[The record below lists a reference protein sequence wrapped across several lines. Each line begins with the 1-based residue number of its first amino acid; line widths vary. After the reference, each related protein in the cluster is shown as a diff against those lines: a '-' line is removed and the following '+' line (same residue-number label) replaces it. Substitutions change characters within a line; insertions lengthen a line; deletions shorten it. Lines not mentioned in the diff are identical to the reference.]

1 MKIFG
6 REPVY
11 LLGAI
16 AIALKLAAAYGLDV
30 TETQQTL
37 INTFLSCAV
46 AVASA
51 IVLKTGAAGA
61 AILQLASAGLALF
74 VGFGLD
80 LSSEQQAGWM
90 SLVAAVLAIVEHR
103 EVEAPVS
110 LLPVEQSSPL
120 KSGSHAAGV

>member
-11 LLGAI
+11 LLAAA

-30 TETQQTL
+30 SSDQQTL
-37 INTFLSCAV
+37 VNTVLSCLV

-51 IVLKTGAAGA
+51 IVLRSGALGA

-80 LSSEQQAGWM
+80 LSAEQQAGWM
-90 SLVAAVLAIVEHR
+90 SLVAAVLALFEHR
-103 EVEAPVS
+103 EVTAPVPAVA
-110 LLPVEQSSPL
+110 LEQSSPV
-120 KSGSHAAGV
+120 KAGPAAGV

>member
-11 LLGAI
+11 LLAAV

-30 TETQQTL
+30 SGDQQTL
-37 INTFLSCAV
+37 INTVLSCLV

-51 IVLKTGAAGA
+51 VVLRNGALGA

-80 LSSEQQAGWM
+80 LSAEQQAGWM
-90 SLVAAVLAIVEHR
+90 SLVAAILALFEHR
-103 EVEAPVS
+103 EVTAPVPAVA
-110 LLPVEQSSPL
+110 LEQSSPV
-120 KSGSHAAGV
+120 KAGPAAGV

>member
-30 TETQQTL
+30 SGDQQAL
-37 INTFLSCAV
+37 INTVLSCIV
-46 AVASA
+46 AVTSA
-51 IVLKTGAAGA
+51 IVLRNGALGA

-74 VGFGLD
+74 IGFGLD
-80 LSSEQQAGWM
+80 LSAEQQAGWM
-90 SLVAAVLAIVEHR
+90 SLVAAVLALFEHR
-103 EVEAPVS
+103 EVTAPVPAVP
-110 LLPVEQSSPL
+110 LEQSSPV
-120 KSGSHAAGV
+120 KASPVQGV

>member
-11 LLGAI
+11 LLAAI
-16 AIALKLAAAYGLDV
+16 AIALKLASAYGLNV
-30 TETQQTL
+30 TADQQAL
-37 INTFLSCAV
+37 INTALSCIV

-51 IVLKTGAAGA
+51 IVLRNGALGA

-80 LSSEQQAGWM
+80 LSAEQQAGWM
-90 SLVAAVLAIVEHR
+90 SLVAAVLALFEHR
-103 EVEAPVS
+103 EVEAPVAAIP
-110 LLPVEQSSPL
+110 LERSSPV
-120 KSGSHAAGV
+120 KTAA

>member
-11 LLGAI
+11 ILAAV

-30 TETQQTL
+30 SGDQQAL
-37 INTFLSCAV
+37 INTVLSCIV

-51 IVLKTGAAGA
+51 IVLRNGALGAAV
-61 AILQLASAGLALF
+61 LQLASAGLALF

-80 LSSEQQAGWM
+80 LSAEQQAGWM
-90 SLVAAVLAIVEHR
+90 SLVAAVLALFEHR
-103 EVEAPVS
+103 EVTAPV
-110 LLPVEQSSPL
+110 PVVPLEQSSPV
-120 KSGSHAAGV
+120 KAGPAGV